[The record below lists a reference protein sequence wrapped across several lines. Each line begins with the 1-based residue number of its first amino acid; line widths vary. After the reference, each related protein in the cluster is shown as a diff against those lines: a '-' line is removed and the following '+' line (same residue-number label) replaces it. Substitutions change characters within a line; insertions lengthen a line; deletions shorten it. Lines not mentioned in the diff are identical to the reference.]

1 MCACVEVWNPSR
13 KRYQYFVEPFFC
25 ACIFYQ
31 QKWIDKSSDQKN
43 TYPKLVHEAHS
54 DFNRNHSK
62 FPKLQELDYHSKKIP
77 PPPKFNSSPVKI
89 GQNPKE
95 RIIFQQSIF
104 RGYAKFRGCS
114 LSGKDL
120 SSRDSQ
126 SMSF

>member
-1 MCACVEVWNPSR
+1 MCVCGSVESIKKIDINILWS
-13 KRYQYFVEPFFC
+13 PFFVLVS
-25 ACIFYQ
+25 FYQ
-31 QKWIDKSSDQKN
+31 QKWIDKSSAQKN

-104 RGYAKFRGCS
+104 RGYAKLRGCS